1 MSCHETQQRLA
12 EIFGGELSGVAL
24 AQCRDHIESCADCS
38 KEFAALQ
45 ETNDALAVWQ
55 DEPIPQ
61 WAAARLGGLRDLAA
75 KPSPEPDPKPT
86 RTWPNLWQ
94 WLPTAASFA
103 MLVILLVDLRVV
115 VNDTGFT
122 IAFGA
127 PQAALESAVDSDA
140 IDSLLARF
148 EQRQDQNNLAL
159 MQAVLTQTREANA
172 ASFTQLL
179 TYFEEQ
185 RLRDMDELRVSYEQ
199 LVSTDYETVRSLQQ
213 LANFVSYGETV
224 R

>member
-1 MSCHETQQRLA
+1 
-12 EIFGGELSGVAL
+12 
-24 AQCRDHIESCADCS
+24 
-38 KEFAALQ
+38 
-45 ETNDALAVWQ
+45 
-55 DEPIPQ
+55 
-61 WAAARLGGLRDLAA
+61 
-75 KPSPEPDPKPT
+75 
-86 RTWPNLWQ
+86 
-94 WLPTAASFA
+94 
-103 MLVILLVDLRVV
+103 MLVILLVDMRVV

-122 IAFGA
+122 FAFGA
-127 PQAALESAVDSDA
+127 PQAALEPAVDSDA

>member
-1 MSCHETQQRLA
+1 
-12 EIFGGELSGVAL
+12 
-24 AQCRDHIESCADCS
+24 
-38 KEFAALQ
+38 
-45 ETNDALAVWQ
+45 
-55 DEPIPQ
+55 
-61 WAAARLGGLRDLAA
+61 
-75 KPSPEPDPKPT
+75 
-86 RTWPNLWQ
+86 
-94 WLPTAASFA
+94 
-103 MLVILLVDLRVV
+103 
-115 VNDTGFT
+115 
-122 IAFGA
+122 
-127 PQAALESAVDSDA
+127 
-140 IDSLLARF
+140 
-148 EQRQDQNNLAL
+148 

>member
-1 MSCHETQQRLA
+1 
-12 EIFGGELSGVAL
+12 
-24 AQCRDHIESCADCS
+24 
-38 KEFAALQ
+38 
-45 ETNDALAVWQ
+45 
-55 DEPIPQ
+55 
-61 WAAARLGGLRDLAA
+61 
-75 KPSPEPDPKPT
+75 
-86 RTWPNLWQ
+86 
-94 WLPTAASFA
+94 

-127 PQAALESAVDSDA
+127 PQAALEPAVDSDA

>member
-1 MSCHETQQRLA
+1 MKPSSALPSSSAVSLAVQRWRSA
-12 EIFGGELSGVAL
+12 EIISRAVPTAVRNSRH
-24 AQCRDHIESCADCS
+24 CRRQTT
-38 KEFAALQ
+38 L
-45 ETNDALAVWQ
+45 
-55 DEPIPQ
+55 
-61 WAAARLGGLRDLAA
+61 LGGLRDLAA

-127 PQAALESAVDSDA
+127 PQAALEPAVDSDA